1 MKMFSLVAVA
11 ALCCSGSVANA
22 GLFGHG
28 DASCAAPCA
37 PTCAAPAYSTCDT
50 GCTSYAPSYNYC
62 CEKPSLCERLFG
74 GAKKGFGLFDCFKK
88 DDCCCQPTYCAPT
101 CAAPCGDVCG
111 NGCGDVCGAVPT
123 CAAPCAS
130 SCGDYVAPSCAAP
143 CGEGCGDACGNGAGY
158 VAPTC
163 AAPCGCN

>member
-37 PTCAAPAYSTCDT
+37 PTCAAPAYSACDT
-50 GCTSYAPSYNYC
+50 GCTGYAPTYTSC

-74 GAKKGFGLFDCFKK
+74 GAKNGFGLFDCFHK
-88 DDCCCQPTYCAPT
+88 DECCQQSYCAPVT
-101 CAAPCGDVCG
+101 CAAP
-111 NGCGDVCGAVPT
+111 CGDVCGAVPT
-123 CAAPCAS
+123 CAAPCADV
-130 SCGDYVAPSCAAP
+130 CGAAPTCAAPCAEVCGAAPSCAAP
-143 CGEGCGDACGNGAGY
+143 CEAPCGEY